1 MSNLHND
8 TKINPPEK
16 TSLTDLHWFNVP
28 GVPPKGST
36 RTDPFFMH
44 LQQLTGMSMN
54 TPLYIY
60 MANGKMTDLQD
71 MDHSEKSINKL
82 NEVGLHIF
90 LYEPICSYLEGQ
102 PHNQQFYT
110 EFANEI
116 DIELLRSEELES
128 IKNYAIANKLT
139 NITVHT
145 CDYDIDKYYPH
156 YTPYMKLLCDDLF
169 LKNQTVFNNVGPEL
183 TYDFTKKFISTNWR
197 YCKHRH
203 LIAAYLT
210 KFESH
215 LSWYYE
221 VDEPVFVD
229 GLWFDIDDWTK
240 NHPEHFRLVVEGMR
254 MLNWQAPLILDATNA
269 GVTKLIDGCQTYYPV
284 DDYSTPA
291 ISNQMNNSLEKFYR
305 DSFVDIVTES
315 RFAQPT
321 ANYSEKVYQAILHR
335 KPFIVVAPPNVVKYI
350 KESGFKTFSEF
361 WDESYDSCLNH
372 EERLIK
378 IFQLIDW
385 IDEQPLDKLKEMYK
399 QMKDIVEYNYE
410 LLVTKTPF
418 KSIQLI
424 EEQ

>member
-1 MSNLHND
+1 
-8 TKINPPEK
+8 
-16 TSLTDLHWFNVP
+16 
-28 GVPPKGST
+28 
-36 RTDPFFMH
+36 
-44 LQQLTGMSMN
+44 
-54 TPLYIY
+54 
-60 MANGKMTDLQD
+60 

-82 NEVGLHIF
+82 NELGLHIF
-90 LYEPICSYLEGQ
+90 LYEPLCSYLEGQ

-110 EFANEI
+110 EFASDI
-116 DIELLRSEELES
+116 DINLLRAEELES
-128 IKNYAIANKLT
+128 IKNYAVANKLT

-183 TYDFTKKFISTNWR
+183 TYDFTKNFISANWR

-203 LIAAYLT
+203 LVAAYLSN
-210 KFESH
+210 FDSH

-221 VDEPVFVD
+221 VDEDIFAD
-229 GLWFDIDDWTK
+229 GLWFNIADWTQ
-240 NHPEHFRLVVEGMR
+240 NHPEHFRIVVEGMSL
-254 MLNWQAPLILDATNA
+254 LNFLAPVILDVDNV
-269 GVTKLIDGCQTYYPV
+269 GSTKVINGRQTYYPV
-284 DDYSTPA
+284 PDYSTPS
-291 ISNQMNNSLEKFYR
+291 ISNQQSNSLEKFYR
-305 DSFVDIVTES
+305 DIFVDIITES

-321 ANYSEKVYQAILHR
+321 ANYSEKVYQAIVHR
-335 KPFIVVAPPNVVKYI
+335 KPFIVVAPPNTVKYI
-350 KESGFKTFSEF
+350 KESGFKTFSDF

-385 IDEQPLDKLKEMYK
+385 INEKPLDELKEMYK

-418 KSIQLI
+418 KSIQPL
-424 EEQ
+424 EEK

>member
-1 MSNLHND
+1 
-8 TKINPPEK
+8 
-16 TSLTDLHWFNVP
+16 
-28 GVPPKGST
+28 
-36 RTDPFFMH
+36 
-44 LQQLTGMSMN
+44 
-54 TPLYIY
+54 
-60 MANGKMTDLQD
+60 
-71 MDHSEKSINKL
+71 
-82 NEVGLHIF
+82 
-90 LYEPICSYLEGQ
+90 
-102 PHNQQFYT
+102 
-110 EFANEI
+110 
-116 DIELLRSEELES
+116 
-128 IKNYAIANKLT
+128 
-139 NITVHT
+139 
-145 CDYDIDKYYPH
+145 
-156 YTPYMKLLCDDLF
+156 MKLLCDDLF